1 MLNIILH
8 KIELLDNNIVTISIL
23 KIYYIVI
30 NDGICTFVMKI
41 FLTTT
46 FLVAILAI
54 SLLGLNNVFA
64 QGDQEMVE
72 ENETGLVNATGMVNA
87 TGGGMMNATL
97 AFAQGDGGMIGDD
110 SGMMGNDTGGMMNA
124 TLAFAQE
131 GNDTMSRDSDKGM
144 MTGMEDKGMET
155 MKLNG
160 TINVESTIAQAL
172 KSKVTTDII
181 GAIQA
186 AQANVGAN
194 SVVKEAELTE
204 AHGYL
209 IYKITAVDE
218 NMKKYKVIVDPG
230 NGQVIMKKDVTWY
243 DEYKD
248 KKMKYGHEER
258 YDKYGSNGHDYKE
271 DKYGGHGYDEYDD
284 QKKMTMKDKK
294 Y

>member
-1 MLNIILH
+1 MNAIQP
-8 KIELLDNNIVTISIL
+8 ISI
-23 KIYYIVI
+23 
-30 NDGICTFVMKI
+30 
-41 FLTTT
+41 
-46 FLVAILAI
+46 I
-54 SLLGLNNVFA
+54 S
-64 QGDQEMVE
+64 
-72 ENETGLVNATGMVNA
+72 
-87 TGGGMMNATL
+87 NATL
-97 AFAQGDGGMIGDD
+97 AFAQGDNK
-110 SGMMGNDTGGMMNA
+110 MMGNNTGSGMTMNLSSDHSKGA
-124 TLAFAQE
+124 E
-131 GNDTMSRDSDKGM
+131 MMSW
-144 MTGMEDKGMET
+144 
-155 MKLNG
+155 NG
-160 TINVESTIAQAL
+160 TINLESTIAEAL
-172 KSKVTTDII
+172 KSKLTTDII

-209 IYKITAVDE
+209 IYKITTVDE

-230 NGQVIMKKDVTWY
+230 NGQVIMKKEVTWY

-284 QKKMTMKDKK
+284 QKKMMMKDKK